1 VQLGLVALL
10 AGAVVLLA
18 SAAPASAGRILITG
32 HDADLHCSA
41 EGQGCNFVKVAVDYV
56 RDGAQRPV
64 LVLDRGALQLV
75 TALDLAFEPNL
86 ARTVMDPRSP
96 GFASEPLTTDRYSA
110 ILVAS
115 DESCGG
121 CDLNEPGSAP
131 DSSAINA
138 RAGDI
143 AAFFNDGGGIYAN
156 AGGARADGDPGPA
169 DVYYDFLPLPAGG
182 QPVTGPFCLTPIG
195 VQIGLEDQLCP
206 DASRHSGDTNDIN
219 CCATHNSF
227 EPPDDSAL
235 RIAEIDVAQDGEI
248 SFDDV
253 PETLVAEGVASGGEI
268 VPEDAPPPVL
278 GENLVAGAAQG
289 DVLIKYPP
297 GAGPSGAGARAS
309 QKGTDFVPLTA
320 ERSIPVRSILDT
332 RKGTVAL
339 HLARN
344 RKGKTQSGRF
354 AAGVFQVLQS
364 RKKREKGLT
373 TLELKGSAARFKRCG
388 GKGSSASGDAPARS
402 SLTRRQIRRLRA
414 RASGRYRTRGRHS
427 AATVRGTTWTVT
439 DSCAGTLTTVKRGK
453 VAVRDFRR
461 KKTIVLTRGKRY
473 LARARP

>member
-1 VQLGLVALL
+1 MVSFALL
-10 AGAVVLLA
+10 LL
-18 SAAPASAGRILITG
+18 SAASASAGRILITG

-86 ARTVMDPRSP
+86 PRTVMDPRSP
-96 GFASEPLTTDRYSA
+96 AFASEPLTTDRYSA

-115 DESCGG
+115 DQTCGG
-121 CDLNEPGSAP
+121 CDLNEADSAP
-131 DSSAINA
+131 DSRAINA
-138 RAGDI
+138 RAEDI

-156 AGGARADGDPGPA
+156 AGGARADGDPGTP

-182 QPVTGPFCLTPIG
+182 QPVTGPFCLTRLG
-195 VQIGLEDQLCP
+195 AQIGFEDQLCP
-206 DASRHSGDTNDIN
+206 DASRRSGDTNDIN

-227 EPPDDSAL
+227 EEPPDDSPL

-253 PETLVAEGVASGGEI
+253 PETLAAEGVASGGEI

-278 GENLVAGAAQG
+278 GESLVAGAGQG
-289 DVLIKYPP
+289 DVFIKYPP
-297 GAGPSGAGARAS
+297 GAGPAGAGARAS
-309 QKGTDFVPLTA
+309 QKGTGFLPLT
-320 ERSIPVRSILDT
+320 EDRSIPVGSILDT
-332 RKGTVAL
+332 TKGTVAL
-339 HLARN
+339 RLARN

-354 AAGVFQVLQS
+354 EGGVFQVLQA
-364 RKKREKGLT
+364 RKRRERGLT

-388 GKGSSASGDAPARS
+388 GKGSSASGDALARN

-414 RASGRYRTRGRHS
+414 RARGRYRTRSRYS

-439 DSCAGTLTTVKRGK
+439 DSCAGTLTKVERGK

-461 KKTIVLTRGKRY
+461 KKTILVPAGKSY
-473 LARARP
+473 FARAAGG